1 MGSAAKALEIATEG
15 LKATTCL
22 QTYFGDADL
31 VLKTAENWAVT
42 DIGIDLYETDLRSVK
57 MDHNKG
63 LVLGIVDAR
72 NSVIEDAVYLSTIVK
87 QIQETYKPKRLTVS
101 TNCDMDFLTWDKAEA
116 KMRILTLIAEKLG
129 GK

>member
-1 MGSAAKALEIATEG
+1 
-15 LKATTCL
+15 
-22 QTYFGDADL
+22 
-31 VLKTAENWAVT
+31 
-42 DIGIDLYETDLRSVK
+42 